1 MPPVGGAAPPVLGTG
16 PSMVRKAI
24 EEHEGGAHMKIEA
37 AVTHGQGEEFKIGE
51 VELAE
56 PRSNEVLVRVVATGV
71 CHTDAVARDN
81 GIVPYPIVLGHEGA
95 GIVEQAG
102 ENVKAVGPGDHVVL
116 SYSSCGH
123 CENCLSAHP
132 STCEKMN
139 DLNFG
144 SQGIERLEQDGRPVA
159 TFFGQSSFAT
169 YAVADERN
177 VVKVPDDVEL
187 ELLGPLGC
195 GIQTGS
201 GTVLACLKPAFGST
215 IVVYGCGAVG
225 LSAVMA
231 AKIAGCRTVIAV
243 DVHESRLE
251 LARELGADYA
261 LNGAEVDVVE
271 EIGKATGA
279 GTHYAVETT
288 GVPAVVHQSLA
299 ALRPLGTVAI
309 VGITPE
315 MTVDMFGEIMA
326 EGQTVAGVIEGDTV
340 PQLFIPELV
349 EYYRQGRFPFDKLV
363 KYYDFED
370 INQAFEDSRTGKT
383 IKPVVKMR

>member
-1 MPPVGGAAPPVLGTG
+1 M
-16 PSMVRKAI
+16 
-24 EEHEGGAHMKIEA
+24 
-37 AVTHGQGEEFKIGE
+37 
-51 VELAE
+51 
-56 PRSNEVLVRVVATGV
+56 RVVATGV

-195 GIQTGS
+195 GIQTAAGRCS
-201 GTVLACLKPAFGST
+201 PASSPAFGST

-243 DVHESRLE
+243 ER
-251 LARELGADYA
+251 AREPPRSWRASLGADYA

-288 GVPAVVHQSLA
+288 ASPRSSTRAWPRCARWAPWPSWA
-299 ALRPLGTVAI
+299 SRP
-309 VGITPE
+309 
-315 MTVDMFGEIMA
+315 
-326 EGQTVAGVIEGDTV
+326 
-340 PQLFIPELV
+340 
-349 EYYRQGRFPFDKLV
+349 R
-363 KYYDFED
+363 
-370 INQAFEDSRTGKT
+370 
-383 IKPVVKMR
+383 

>member
-1 MPPVGGAAPPVLGTG
+1 MREIITHTLMSAADDPT
-16 PSMVRKAI
+16 A
-24 EEHEGGAHMKIEA
+24 A
-37 AVTHGQGEEFKIGE
+37 AV
-51 VELAE
+51 
-56 PRSNEVLVRVVATGV
+56 
-71 CHTDAVARDN
+71 
-81 GIVPYPIVLGHEGA
+81 
-95 GIVEQAG
+95 
-102 ENVKAVGPGDHVVL
+102 
-116 SYSSCGH
+116 SS
-123 CENCLSAHP
+123 
-132 STCEKMN
+132 
-139 DLNFG
+139 G
-144 SQGIERLEQDGRPVA
+144 SC
-159 TFFGQSSFAT
+159 S
-169 YAVADERN
+169 
-177 VVKVPDDVEL
+177 
-187 ELLGPLGC
+187 
-195 GIQTGS
+195 
-201 GTVLACLKPAFGST
+201 
-215 IVVYGCGAVG
+215 GCGARASVR
-225 LSAVMA
+225 SAPACLLMMGSSEVDPGNA
-231 AKIAGCRTVIAV
+231 AR
-243 DVHESRLE
+243 S
-251 LARELGADYA
+251 ARELGADYA

-326 EGQTVAGVIEGDTV
+326 EGKTVTGVIEGDTV

>member
-1 MPPVGGAAPPVLGTG
+1 M
-16 PSMVRKAI
+16 
-24 EEHEGGAHMKIEA
+24 
-37 AVTHGQGEEFKIGE
+37 
-51 VELAE
+51 
-56 PRSNEVLVRVVATGV
+56 
-71 CHTDAVARDN
+71 
-81 GIVPYPIVLGHEGA
+81 
-95 GIVEQAG
+95 
-102 ENVKAVGPGDHVVL
+102 
-116 SYSSCGH
+116 
-123 CENCLSAHP
+123 
-132 STCEKMN
+132 
-139 DLNFG
+139 
-144 SQGIERLEQDGRPVA
+144 
-159 TFFGQSSFAT
+159 
-169 YAVADERN
+169 
-177 VVKVPDDVEL
+177 
-187 ELLGPLGC
+187 
-195 GIQTGS
+195 
-201 GTVLACLKPAFGST
+201 
-215 IVVYGCGAVG
+215 YGCGAVG

-326 EGQTVAGVIEGDTV
+326 EGKTVTGVIEGDTV